1 MRFPVRA
8 AMILGA
14 VLWCALIVAAPMF
27 QLGPVYAFFSLVCHQ
42 LPERSWHIHGEQLA
56 VCIRCTSIYFGFL
69 AGLIVPS
76 VRPNVQWLLTAAALT
91 LAQWLL
97 AATVLDSVALR
108 AATGVLLGASAAPLV
123 LKGVEEMF
131 AGKVRTAHGSM

>member
-1 MRFPVRA
+1 MIVGA
-8 AMILGA
+8 A
-14 VLWCALIVAAPMF
+14 LWCALIVATPVF
-27 QLGPVYAFFSLVCHQ
+27 QLTPVYYFFSSICHQ
-42 LPERSWHIHGEQLA
+42 LPSRSWHIHGGQFA

-69 AGLIVPS
+69 VGLIVLSRRAS
-76 VRPNVQWLLTAAALT
+76 VRWLLIAAGMT
-91 LAQWLL
+91 LAQWVL

-108 AATGVLLGASAAPLV
+108 AATGVLLGATAAPLV